1 MRTLFTLTFCCFI
14 GIVNA
19 QIISPDTVCVNTP
32 VHFFSGKEAIAYTW
46 MMDSV
51 NIIQTPGAFSTVFSG
66 TPLGTP
72 DYVTF
77 NNDSGHYYSFVA
89 NYFANELVRLDYG
102 TNPNTTPTATS
113 VGIFGVDDLLEGV
126 DVVLDTE
133 AHTWYGVMANGGQ
146 LIVLNFGA
154 SLATTPT
161 ATIIDVPTMYW
172 GVQTTVKKYNGKWYA
187 FVADRNSS
195 VIRFDFGTSL
205 TGTPTVN
212 HIPNGTDI
220 MNPNNFVIYEQ
231 SGDWYMIATSL
242 IAADLTLLKFG
253 SDLTNDTPAHVP
265 LGNPGGFLDLPRGV
279 DILTNCNSQLICY
292 VANET
297 GNLIK
302 LDFAGDINNTPIPTD
317 LGPTG
322 KTTINSMTEFTYHDS
337 VNFLIAAYGDN
348 TIYKFKVATLPVP
361 DTTIYYDSSFIHT
374 FTTTGIYPMTLF
386 CDQGGLSGASAF
398 CKDIVVIDGTGTAVS
413 KDTTLCTGTAIIL
426 HADTVGID
434 LWNTGDTSSSI
445 TATTTGTYWVTTT
458 TGSCLFKSDTTH
470 IFYITGSDIS
480 LGNDTTICQG
490 NSVTLTPI
498 AGGGASYLWSTG
510 ATSPSITVNT
520 TNTYWVTVS
529 IAGCTGSDSVNVIV
543 NPIPVVDLGNDTS
556 ACDGQSITIQP
567 AGTTENH
574 SYLWNTGS
582 TNSSISVTIS
592 GTYTVDVTVDGCTAA
607 DTINVNFKP
616 IPTVELGS
624 DKIFCAGGTATLTA
638 TEPAGTTYSW
648 SNGDTTSSI
657 TVSSAGTYSLTVTDN
672 GCSAGDNINLVQI
685 GIPTIYLG
693 PDTTLCLGDRLQLPV
708 YADTG
713 SFLWSDGSTAPT
725 FTVVEGGTYT
735 VALSNICGTA
745 TDTINVS
752 YELCDLWFPSAF
764 TPNGDGKND
773 IIRPRGS
780 LNLIDDYSL
789 AIYNRWGE
797 QVFQSTDIYAGWDG
811 RFNGVMADL
820 GTYFYMLKYKL
831 KGKQYML
838 KGDFELIR

>member
-1 MRTLFTLTFCCFI
+1 
-14 GIVNA
+14 
-19 QIISPDTVCVNTP
+19 
-32 VHFFSGKEAIAYTW
+32 
-46 MMDSV
+46 
-51 NIIQTPGAFSTVFSG
+51 
-66 TPLGTP
+66 
-72 DYVTF
+72 
-77 NNDSGHYYSFVA
+77 
-89 NYFANELVRLDYG
+89 
-102 TNPNTTPTATS
+102 
-113 VGIFGVDDLLEGV
+113 
-126 DVVLDTE
+126 
-133 AHTWYGVMANGGQ
+133 
-146 LIVLNFGA
+146 
-154 SLATTPT
+154 
-161 ATIIDVPTMYW
+161 
-172 GVQTTVKKYNGKWYA
+172 
-187 FVADRNSS
+187 
-195 VIRFDFGTSL
+195 
-205 TGTPTVN
+205 
-212 HIPNGTDI
+212 
-220 MNPNNFVIYEQ
+220 
-231 SGDWYMIATSL
+231 
-242 IAADLTLLKFG
+242 
-253 SDLTNDTPAHVP
+253 
-265 LGNPGGFLDLPRGV
+265 
-279 DILTNCNSQLICY
+279 
-292 VANET
+292 
-297 GNLIK
+297 
-302 LDFAGDINNTPIPTD
+302 
-317 LGPTG
+317 
-322 KTTINSMTEFTYHDS
+322 
-337 VNFLIAAYGDN
+337 
-348 TIYKFKVATLPVP
+348 
-361 DTTIYYDSSFIHT
+361 
-374 FTTTGIYPMTLF
+374 MTLF
-386 CDQGGLSGASAF
+386 CDQGALSGASAF
-398 CKDIVVIDGTGTAVS
+398 CKDIVVIDGTGSAVS
-413 KDTTLCTGTAIIL
+413 KDTTLCAGAAIIL

-470 IFYITGSDIS
+470 IFYITGSDVS

-490 NSVTLTPI
+490 NSVTLTPL
-498 AGGGASYLWSTG
+498 AGSGASYLWSTG

-529 IAGCTGSDSVNVIV
+529 IAGCTGSDSVNVVV

-582 TNSSISVTIS
+582 TNSSISVTTS

-616 IPTVELGS
+616 IPTVNLGS

-638 TEPAGTTYSW
+638 DEPAGTAYAW

-672 GCSAGDNINLVQI
+672 GCSAGDDINLIQI

-713 SFLWSDGSTAPT
+713 SFLWSDGSTAHT
-725 FTVVEGGTYT
+725 FTVVDGGTYT

-780 LNLIDDYSL
+780 LSLIDDYSL
-789 AIYNRWGE
+789 AIYNRWGQ

-811 RFNGVMADL
+811 RFNGTMADL